1 MNNKK
6 VVMMNAKE
14 RVETK
19 SKMRD
24 IKTFLMRLSNDPK
37 LELDGCGLRSGDTVA
52 DEQNDRLNKTDDTA
66 RGRGESCN
74 KVCSRFNDPKLE
86 LEYVGGGMRRGVMA
100 EGDDRV
106 SKADDVAGGRGE
118 KIAVVCGSWESLD
131 NVSTNE
137 YLSNLCYT
145 ELVRVDIACV
155 RGDDDGE
162 PGQEHQKDCTST
174 PEGDHD
180 GLA

>member
-1 MNNKK
+1 M
-6 VVMMNAKE
+6 
-14 RVETK
+14 
-19 SKMRD
+19 
-24 IKTFLMRLSNDPK
+24 
-37 LELDGCGLRSGDTVA
+37 
-52 DEQNDRLNKTDDTA
+52 NKTDDTA

-86 LEYVGGGMRRGVMA
+86 LEYVGGGMTRGVMA

-137 YLSNLCYT
+137 YLSNLCGVMMMVSRDKST
-145 ELVRVDIACV
+145 RRTVLAL
-155 RGDDDGE
+155 
-162 PGQEHQKDCTST
+162 QKVIMMD
-174 PEGDHD
+174 
-180 GLA
+180 